1 MPGPHKGAIQ
11 SFGCPRFRLE
21 RHLGRASMGVRSP
34 RLLVSTTNLRYEST
48 MERAEESKL
57 LISEQ
62 FISLQGEGSR
72 VGLPSHF
79 IRVAGCNLRC
89 AWCDSPESSWHA
101 AGKFWRLSELVESCA
116 SGPRDVVLTGGE
128 PLLFPAL
135 AELSV
140 MLSQAGHHI
149 TVETAGSVWLPGLRC
164 DLMSISPKLAHSAPH
179 ERDPKWVQRHEAARW
194 APQIVTRLMR
204 EYANWQ
210 LKFVVRWRE
219 RATLEAD
226 LNEIASMLTAL
237 HVQERDRERVHLM
250 PECIEEDELPEAYTA
265 IMPACIGGGFRL
277 GERLHIHIFG
287 HRRGT

>member
-1 MPGPHKGAIQ
+1 MRVR
-11 SFGCPRFRLE
+11 FPRR
-21 RHLGRASMGVRSP
+21 
-34 RLLVSTTNLRYEST
+34 LVSTKNMRYEST

-62 FISLQGEGSR
+62 FISFQGEGSR
-72 VGLPSHF
+72 VGLPSQF

-101 AGKFWRLSELVESCA
+101 QGEFWRLTQLVESCA

-140 MLSQAGHHI
+140 LLNRAGHYI

-164 DLMSISPKLAHSAPH
+164 DLMSISPKLAHSAPR
-179 ERDPKWVQRHEAARW
+179 EREPKWVQRHEAARW
-194 APQIVTRLMR
+194 APEIVARLMR

-219 RATLEAD
+219 HAALEAD
-226 LNEIASMLTAL
+226 LNEIASMLASL
-237 HVQERDRERVHLM
+237 HLEERDHERVLLM
-250 PECIEEDELPEAYTA
+250 PECISEDELPSAYAA
-265 IMPACIGGGFRL
+265 IMPVCIQRGFRL

-287 HRRGT
+287 HQRGT